1 MHTPMDS
8 PSLTFVKDRLHP
20 QPNFSILTDCVDGPA
35 AEFFRVVE
43 AGAARFPPGR
53 ADRIGAA
60 LRFGEAGEK
69 SGETAVSARLVR
81 STASGQG

>member
-20 QPNFSILTDCVDGPA
+20 QPNFSILTDCVDGLA

-43 AGAARFPPGR
+43 AGPRGSRPVGR
-53 ADRIGAA
+53 T
-60 LRFGEAGEK
+60 E
-69 SGETAVSARLVR
+69 
-81 STASGQG
+81 